1 MTRGLGT
8 LLLTPA
14 PTCVLSA
21 VVEAGEGMEKSVAIE
36 IPVDFVLC
44 ILYLDMHFN
53 SFYLGYLHVRLKYN
67 IHLLNNNIEF
77 G

>member
-21 VVEAGEGMEKSVAIE
+21 VVEAGEAMEKSVAIE
-36 IPVDFVLC
+36 IPVDFMCCCIWC
-44 ILYLDMHFN
+44 ILYLDMHIILIDACTILTPFIFDIYM
-53 SFYLGYLHVRLKYN
+53 SD
-67 IHLLNNNIEF
+67 
-77 G
+77 

>member
-1 MTRGLGT
+1 MTRGLDT

-36 IPVDFVLC
+36 IPVDFMCCCIWC
-44 ILYLDMHFN
+44 ILYLDMHIILIDACTITPFIFDIYMSN
-53 SFYLGYLHVRLKYN
+53 
-67 IHLLNNNIEF
+67 
-77 G
+77 